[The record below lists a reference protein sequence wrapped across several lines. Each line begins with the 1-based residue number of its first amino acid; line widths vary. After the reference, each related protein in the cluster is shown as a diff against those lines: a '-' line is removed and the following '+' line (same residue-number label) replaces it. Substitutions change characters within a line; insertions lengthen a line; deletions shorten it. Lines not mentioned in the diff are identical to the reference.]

1 MVDAAGIDPADLAS
15 LAQYKRLLEQPSFI
29 ARVTSLVGTPLE
41 TAMDR
46 LPASWRKQIGSA
58 TQTALTKAL
67 AVAASTMSPEA
78 AEPSPRLHK
87 FAAGV
92 SGALGGAFGL
102 VSLPIELPVS
112 TTIMLRA
119 IADIARA
126 NGEDLSQP
134 AARIECLNV
143 FALGGISA
151 GDSGAE
157 SGYFAVRTA
166 LGRIVGE
173 AVAYI
178 AERGLVSEGA
188 PALVRL
194 VVVIAARFQAQVS
207 QKVAMQAVPLIGA
220 ASGAAINLAFT
231 DHFQDIATGHFGV
244 RRLERQ
250 YGADAVRSAYERIA
264 L

>member
-1 MVDAAGIDPADLAS
+1 MDAALIAAADLAL
-15 LAQYKRLLEQPSFI
+15 LAHYKRLLEQPSFV
-29 ARVTSLVGTPLE
+29 ARVTSLVGTPME
-41 TAMDR
+41 SAMDR
-46 LPASWRKQIGSA
+46 LPASWRSRIGSA
-58 TQTALTKAL
+58 TQTALTRAL
-67 AVAASTMSPEA
+67 AVAAATMDPVA
-78 AEPSPRLHK
+78 DGPSPRLHK
-87 FAAGV
+87 IAAGV

-102 VSLPIELPVS
+102 MSLPLELPVS

-134 AARIECLNV
+134 AARVECLNV
-143 FALGGISA
+143 FALGGVAAS
-151 GDSGAE
+151 DDGAE

-166 LGRIVGE
+166 LGRVVGE

-207 QKVAMQAVPLIGA
+207 QKIAMQAVPLIGA

-250 YGADAVRSAYERIA
+250 YGAEVVRAAYERIT